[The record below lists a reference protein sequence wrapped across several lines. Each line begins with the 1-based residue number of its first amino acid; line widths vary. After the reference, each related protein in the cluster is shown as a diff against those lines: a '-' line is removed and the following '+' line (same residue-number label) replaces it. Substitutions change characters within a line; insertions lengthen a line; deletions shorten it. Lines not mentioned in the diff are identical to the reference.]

1 MAFVSQTL
9 GRLRALLLRLGFGFG
24 LCTAGKDSPAL
35 GAHTVPD
42 PPTPSPAREYELP
55 VSPEMMEAWL
65 VLARLR
71 RARRAAQGQQSL
83 DSQALAEAGR

>member
-9 GRLRALLLRLGFGFG
+9 GRLRALLLRIGFGFR
-24 LCTAGKDSPAL
+24 LCTADKDSSAL
-35 GAHTVPD
+35 GAHAIPD
-42 PPTPSPAREYELP
+42 LPTPSPAREYELP

-71 RARRAAQGQQSL
+71 RARRAAQRQRGLRSPELTVVVQ
-83 DSQALAEAGR
+83 